1 MDRDH
6 AGAAEIEA
14 YLNFV
19 ADKPRTCAA
28 TSASGAN
35 VVAMT
40 FDEAG
45 AEWMVDTESGSAT
58 SPCS

>member
-1 MDRDH
+1 MP
-6 AGAAEIEA
+6 AQPEIEA

-19 ADKPRTCAA
+19 ADKLDLRRDI
-28 TSASGAN
+28 GFRAN

-58 SPCS
+58 SPRS